1 MPQLPS
7 PVMALI
13 IIAIVALTIRVG
25 FGIAIQRQ
33 LDSQP
38 GRFDLIEG
46 DASGYWMLAQKIVT
60 GQPYEIYN
68 PPRQV
73 HRMPGFPAILATS
86 IAFFGDKPFPARMLL
101 AVIGTASCM
110 MVYVLTWQLFN
121 TKIAFTAGMWAAI
134 SLPLA
139 IFSVVFLSETA
150 FAFAVLI
157 NLSFFIAWWKAKS
170 VRSQILFAILTGIG
184 VALATYQRPSW
195 YPMIV
200 LFALASFFRSFSP
213 GEKVAESNR
222 QVRKSILPR
231 SDEGS
236 LQTDKK
242 PSFLIRLLPCFTL
255 FLAFTLSMAPWVYRN
270 YEVTNKFILT
280 TLWMGPSLY
289 DGFRPDATGDSD
301 MRFFE
306 EDNLMATMSEYEMDQ
321 EYKRRGW
328 NYAFSHPAHAIELA
342 FIKAYRY
349 WKPWPNASQF
359 GGLGPTLAV
368 AVHATP
374 LLLLAVLGAWWAFTS
389 YEFSREQKLLI
400 AVVTI
405 APITF
410 FGLLHMLFVSSL
422 RYRLPLEYPLMSLS
436 AYALHLILGSLTKAS
451 KTSQIPA

>member
-1 MPQLPS
+1 
-7 PVMALI
+7 MALI

-46 DASGYWMLAQKIVT
+46 DAAGYWMLAQKIVT
-60 GQPYEIYN
+60 GQPYEIYT

-73 HRMPGFPAILATS
+73 HRMPGFPTILATS
-86 IAFFGDKPFPARMLL
+86 IAFFGDKPLPARMVL

-170 VRSQILFAILTGIG
+170 LRSQIIFAILTGIG

-195 YPMIV
+195 YPMIG
-200 LFALASFFRSFSP
+200 LLAAAWLIKPFISPVKFS
-213 GEKVAESNR
+213 SR
-222 QVRKSILPR
+222 Q
-231 SDEGS
+231 
-236 LQTDKK
+236 
-242 PSFLIRLLPCFTL
+242 LIAPLVL
-255 FLAFTLSMAPWVYRN
+255 FLAFTLSMVPWIYRN
-270 YEVTNKFILT
+270 YAVTNKFILT

-328 NYAFSHPAHAIELA
+328 NYAFTHPAHAIELA

-374 LLLLAVLGAWWAFTS
+374 LLLLAVLGAWWVFNS
-389 YEFSREQKLLI
+389 FEFSREQKLLI

-451 KTSQIPA
+451 KISQIPA

>member
-1 MPQLPS
+1 
-7 PVMALI
+7 MALI

-46 DASGYWMLAQKIVT
+46 DAAGYWMLAQKIVT
-60 GQPYEIYN
+60 GQPYEIYT

-86 IAFFGDKPFPARMLL
+86 ITFFGDKPLPARMIL

-170 VRSQILFAILTGIG
+170 VRSQILFAILTGVG

-195 YPMIV
+195 YPMMG
-200 LFALASFFRSFSP
+200 LLAAAWLIKPILSRVKFRSS
-213 GEKVAESNR
+213 
-222 QVRKSILPR
+222 Q
-231 SDEGS
+231 
-236 LQTDKK
+236 
-242 PSFLIRLLPCFTL
+242 LIAPLAL
-255 FLAFTLSMAPWVYRN
+255 FLAFAVSMAPWIYRN

-328 NYAFSHPAHAIELA
+328 NYAVSHPARAIELA

-374 LLLLAVLGAWWAFTS
+374 LLLLAVLGAWWVFTS